1 MWYDAT
7 LNWSQTG
14 ALAEEVAMDG
24 PMLGLALGGIVA
36 AGLFAALLAMSLLS
50 RRRALR
56 RADGRTTA
64 ILAAAVDG
72 VITIDENGKIERF
85 NPAAERLFG
94 YDASEV
100 VGRNVRMLMPEP
112 YRSQHG
118 RYLANYRNTGEAR
131 IIGIGR
137 EVEGLRKDGSTFA
150 MDLAVGESRSGGRRL
165 FAGIVRDI
173 TARKQREQE
182 LRDSE
187 TKTRAI
193 LNTAADG
200 IITIDSL
207 GVVLTANPASERIFG
222 YPAGEMVGRNVNMLM
237 PEPYH
242 SQHDGYLK
250 RYMTTGE
257 RRIIGLGREV
267 EGRRRDGS
275 TFPLELSVGEAQTG
289 GSRIFTGIVRDIS
302 ERKKIEGELRA
313 AKEDAEQTR
322 VAQSKFLAV
331 VSHDLRQPVQALTLF
346 TSALAS
352 KIAGAPAS
360 ALVEDIRG
368 SVDALHMLLDA
379 LLDVSS
385 LDAGI
390 IVPHETAF
398 SLSTLFDRLVAEFEP
413 QARQKDV
420 GLSAVRSSA
429 VIRTDPTL
437 LYRILHNFL
446 SNAVRY
452 TGQGRILLGCRR
464 QGRKLRIE
472 VIDTGVGIPAGLQQ
486 DIYREFFQINNP
498 ERDRTQ
504 GLGLGLAIVQRLSR
518 LLHCPVTLRSQE
530 GRGAAFGVEVPLISF
545 NKTANV
551 IPLRRTK
558 AVLPTSGEGIVFI
571 IDDESSVLKGLRLV
585 IEGWGYTVLTAR
597 TELEAVNLMNGC
609 KQAPDIIIADY
620 RLRGICNGAE
630 VVAHIRQTF
639 GEQIPCIL
647 ITGDT
652 APERIREAAKYGFT
666 LLHKPVDPSELLPAI
681 IEGMEQSTTGVEVGS
696 S

>member
-1 MWYDAT
+1 
-7 LNWSQTG
+7 
-14 ALAEEVAMDG
+14 MDG
-24 PMLGLALGGIVA
+24 PMNELTLFGIVI
-36 AGLFAALLAMSLLS
+36 AGLLAALLMFSMWS
-50 RRRALR
+50 KRRAVR
-56 RADGRTTA
+56 TANGRTTA

-72 VITIDENGKIERF
+72 VITIDENGKIESF

-94 YDASEV
+94 YDATEV

-112 YRSQHG
+112 YRSQHD
-118 RYLANYRNTGEAR
+118 RYLTNYLSTGEAR
-131 IIGIGR
+131 IIGSGR

-150 MDLAVGESRSGGRRL
+150 MDLAVGESRSGGHRL

-173 TARKQREQE
+173 TGRKQREQE

-187 TKTRAI
+187 TKTRTI
-193 LNTAADG
+193 LNTAVDG

-207 GVVLTANPASERIFG
+207 GVVLTANPASEHIFG
-222 YPAGEMVGRNVNMLM
+222 YPAGEMIGRNVNMLM

-242 SQHDGYLK
+242 SHHDGYLQ

-257 RRIIGLGREV
+257 RRIIGTGREV
-267 EGRRRDGS
+267 EGQRRDGS

-289 GSRIFTGIVRDIS
+289 GSRVFTGVVRDIS
-302 ERKKIEGELRA
+302 ERKHIERELRA
-313 AKEDAEQTR
+313 AKEEAEQAR

-346 TSALAS
+346 TSALAT
-352 KIAGAPAS
+352 KLAGAPAS
-360 ALVEDIRG
+360 ALLDDIRG

-379 LLDVSS
+379 MLDVSS

-420 GLSAVRSSA
+420 RLSAVTTSA

-437 LYRILHNFL
+437 LFRILHNFL

-452 TGQGRILLGCRR
+452 TNQGRILLGCRR

-472 VIDTGVGIPAGLQQ
+472 VIDTGVGIPASLQE

-498 ERDRTQ
+498 ERDRNQ

-518 LLHCPVTLRSQE
+518 LLHCPVALRSQE
-530 GRGAAFGVEVPLISF
+530 GHGAAFGVEVPLVSF

-551 IPLRRTK
+551 IPLRRAT
-558 AVLPTSGEGIVFI
+558 ADVPTSGEGIVFI

-597 TELEAVNLMNGC
+597 TELEAVNLLSGR

-620 RLRGICNGAE
+620 RLRGICNGAQ

-639 GEQIPCIL
+639 GAQVPCIL

-652 APERIREAAKYGFT
+652 APERIREAAKHGFT
-666 LLHKPVDPSELLPAI
+666 FLHKPVDSSELLNAI
-681 IEGMEQSTTGVEVGS
+681 LESLGEDGS
-696 S
+696 DAKTESL